1 MGIDIREFRQ
11 ALRRLLRT
19 PLFAGVTV
27 LTLALGIGAT
37 TAVFSVIHAV
47 LLNPLPY
54 PEPERL
60 VGVWLKA
67 PGLNFAQLNQ
77 GPATHFTF
85 RAENRVFSELGMWDN
100 TQVAITGGDQ
110 PEQVAAIQV
119 TFGVF
124 PVLAAQPQLGRLF
137 NQEDDTPTGA
147 RTVVLSDAYWRSH
160 FGASPAAIGQTLTVD
175 GEPHEVIG
183 VLRSEF
189 RFLDQQPLVYVPLR
203 IDVSRLNFGQ
213 FGFQGLGRLK
223 PGVSLAAANADV
235 ERMIPLAVDRFPMPG
250 GLSKAMVADA
260 RLGANVHPLVRDV
273 VGDIEELLWVIFGT
287 VGLVL
292 LVACANVANLF
303 LVRAEG
309 RQHELAVRSAL
320 GGSAGQ
326 IARGLLTE
334 SLLLA
339 VAGGVVGV
347 GLAWAG
353 LRLLVSLQP
362 AGLPRLGEIG
372 LDPAVLAFAT
382 VVSLL
387 AALFFGSVATTRLGR
402 GGLVSSL
409 KDEGRGAS
417 AGRGRQRTRNALVVA
432 QIALALVLLVGS
444 GLLLR
449 SSRELARVDPGF
461 AAPDDVLTFRLAV
474 SDADA
479 PRAMDVVR
487 IYQSIYERLQA
498 VPGVTSVGMSTS
510 ITLDGYTS
518 NDPIFVEERPLAD
531 NQIPPM
537 RRMKWIT
544 PGYFATMQNPL
555 LAGRDISWEDILR
568 QAPVAV
574 VTASL
579 ARQYWDDPIDALG
592 KRIRGNPNDQWR
604 EIVGVASDVRDD
616 GVEKPAT
623 ALVYWPMAM
632 ADWWGTPLYVNQ
644 ATAVAVRSAR
654 VGSGELLEELRRAVW
669 SVNHNLPLARVR
681 TLREILDRSLA
692 RTSFTVVMLT
702 IASLAALILGAV
714 GTYGVTSYAASQR
727 LREIGVR
734 MALGA
739 QRTDVARLIL
749 AHGLVLAGVGVAL
762 GLAAAAAASRL
773 LGAELYAVSPLDPLT
788 FGAVGTG
795 VALIAVLASY
805 APARRAAKL
814 DPLATLRG

>member
-37 TAVFSVIHAV
+37 TAVFSVIYAV
-47 LLNPLPY
+47 LLRPLPY

-67 PGLNFAQLNQ
+67 PGLNAPQLNQ

-183 VLRSEF
+183 VLRPQF
-189 RFLDQQPLVYVPLR
+189 RFLDQQPMVYVPLR
-203 IDVSRLNFGQ
+203 IDVGRLNFGQ

-260 RLGANVHPLVRDV
+260 RLGANVHPLARDV

-402 GGLVSSL
+402 GGLVTSL

>member
-37 TAVFSVIHAV
+37 TAVFSVIYAV
-47 LLNPLPY
+47 LLRPLPY

-67 PGLNFAQLNQ
+67 PGLNAPQLNQ